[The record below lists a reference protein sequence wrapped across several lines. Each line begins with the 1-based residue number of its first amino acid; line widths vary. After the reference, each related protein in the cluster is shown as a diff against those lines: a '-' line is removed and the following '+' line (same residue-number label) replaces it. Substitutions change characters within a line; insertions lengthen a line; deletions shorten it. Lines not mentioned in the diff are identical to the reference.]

1 MEASSGHR
9 SVSHRASGQS
19 VSAASMS
26 RNPSS
31 KLLAMLSTNGF
42 TIPYV
47 IAHIHGSGEWQTV
60 LPPRLG
66 SDWGPP
72 RIHEI
77 H

>member
-1 MEASSGHR
+1 
-9 SVSHRASGQS
+9 
-19 VSAASMS
+19 MS